1 LSRIVSQLKDLDCY
15 QGRVNGS
22 WGRPVQDALERFNT
36 LAKLDLPVDEPQQAT
51 LDTLKE
57 WKGPHCTIQAAVP
70 RKGKASK
77 YQAAKP
83 LAPIRREV
91 TPRPYHPCASAR
103 AAPPRPKAHNDNVGD
118 EQRELQ
124 RLFPQPR
131 WPGQQ

>member
-22 WGRPVQDALERFNT
+22 WGRPV

-83 LAPIRREV
+83 LATYKKRSDA
-91 TPRPYHPCASAR
+91 ASSPSACFGPGCP
-103 AAPPRPKAHNDNVGD
+103 ATAEG
-118 EQRELQ
+118 
-124 RLFPQPR
+124 PQ
-131 WPGQQ
+131 

>member
-70 RKGKASK
+70 RKGKESK

-83 LAPIRREV
+83 LATYKKRSDA
-91 TPRPYHPCASAR
+91 ASLPSACFGPGCP
-103 AAPPRPKAHNDNVGD
+103 ATAEG
-118 EQRELQ
+118 
-124 RLFPQPR
+124 PQ
-131 WPGQQ
+131 